1 MPHLNWISIAKNQD
15 NKKEYA
21 LESDKSSDKQLC
33 KVKYIV
39 GQSKNVIFI
48 TFQFKKKMLNPQM
61 HRLRRQE
68 GGRADGLPVGYRYQ
82 ETVTG
87 AKVEKRR
94 RLNLSS
100 NTDPKVK
107 GLVMT
112 SFKSVLFSAK

>member
-21 LESDKSSDKQLC
+21 HESDKSTDKQLC

-48 TFQFKKKMLNPQM
+48 TFQFKKKMHNPQM

-82 ETVTG
+82 ETGYRRQGWEEEEAQPQQQHRPQGEG
-87 AKVEKRR
+87 AGDDEFQIGP
-94 RLNLSS
+94 LL
-100 NTDPKVK
+100 
-107 GLVMT
+107 G
-112 SFKSVLFSAK
+112 

>member
-21 LESDKSSDKQLC
+21 HESDKSTDKQLC

-48 TFQFKKKMLNPQM
+48 TFQFKKKMHNPQM

-82 ETVTG
+82 ETDQGGEEEEAQPQQQHRPQGEG
-87 AKVEKRR
+87 AGDDEFQIGP
-94 RLNLSS
+94 LL
-100 NTDPKVK
+100 
-107 GLVMT
+107 G
-112 SFKSVLFSAK
+112 

>member
-21 LESDKSSDKQLC
+21 HESDKSTDKQLC

-48 TFQFKKKMLNPQM
+48 TFQFKKKMHNPQM

-82 ETVTG
+82 E
-87 AKVEKRR
+87 A
-94 RLNLSS
+94 
-100 NTDPKVK
+100 DH
-107 GLVMT
+107 
-112 SFKSVLFSAK
+112 

>member
-21 LESDKSSDKQLC
+21 HESDKSTDKQLC

-48 TFQFKKKMLNPQM
+48 TFQFKKKMHNPQM

-82 ETVTG
+82 EANPRRQGGEEEAHPQQHHRPQGEG
-87 AKVEKRR
+87 AGDYEF
-94 RLNLSS
+94 LIGPLL
-100 NTDPKVK
+100 
-107 GLVMT
+107 G
-112 SFKSVLFSAK
+112 